1 MNFLS
6 KVDVLKNTT
15 ERFLDFFRS
24 GQKIKTDGT
33 LILAF
38 HGLVENI
45 IDPYI
50 QTNHMTTDNFTSL
63 LKEITRYR
71 DVIPYNQLSEC
82 FRKKQKVQDN
92 KVILTFDDGYESNL
106 TLAAP
111 ILSKLG
117 IPWSIFVSTKHI
129 DTGERLP
136 TYILRAALLNT
147 KKNNFKHPS
156 IGTLSLLNKKEKLNA
171 MHIVKNKIKES
182 PINQVNSIVLELKNL
197 MNSEEWSEV
206 NNLFES
212 EKLLNWEQLGQ
223 LVKDGVHVGSHCHNH
238 MILHDK
244 QSSEDIRHELEKS
257 KFLIEKKLNIDCFDL
272 VYPNGSKKDISNK
285 AIDLVRDT
293 KYRTASTL
301 IPGFCIEGVNPFYL
315 PRYYVSNNNH
325 DNLRR
330 LRRSKVDN
338 KNFYK

>member
-24 GQKIKTDGT
+24 GQKIKTYGT
-33 LILAF
+33 VILAF

-171 MHIVKNKIKES
+171 ILAIASDAIRDDDHQSLYKVIAEITDGVSGVAESKDAFIVETNRQPNKIIPISVRKNK
-182 PINQVNSIVLELKNL
+182 
-197 MNSEEWSEV
+197 
-206 NNLFES
+206 
-212 EKLLNWEQLGQ
+212 
-223 LVKDGVHVGSHCHNH
+223 
-238 MILHDK
+238 
-244 QSSEDIRHELEKS
+244 
-257 KFLIEKKLNIDCFDL
+257 
-272 VYPNGSKKDISNK
+272 
-285 AIDLVRDT
+285 
-293 KYRTASTL
+293 
-301 IPGFCIEGVNPFYL
+301 
-315 PRYYVSNNNH
+315 
-325 DNLRR
+325 
-330 LRRSKVDN
+330 
-338 KNFYK
+338 